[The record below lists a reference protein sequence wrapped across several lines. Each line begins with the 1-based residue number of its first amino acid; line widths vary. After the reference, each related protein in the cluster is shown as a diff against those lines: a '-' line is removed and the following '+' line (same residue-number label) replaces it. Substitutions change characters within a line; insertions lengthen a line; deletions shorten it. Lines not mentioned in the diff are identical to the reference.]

1 MAERLPNAE
10 EAYTDEAKVAGYLLD
25 PEHPR
30 NEGKAGFFFRH
41 GFAREAWEVL
51 EEALLRHAREG
62 RLTETQDGPHGAK
75 HVVEGPIASPDGRDP
90 EVRSVWI
97 VESGTGSLAPRL
109 VTAYPKRRG
118 GLER

>member
-10 EAYTDEAKVAGYLLD
+10 GAYTDEAKVAGYLLD

-30 NEGKAGFFFRH
+30 NEGKAEFFFRH

-51 EEALLRHAREG
+51 EEALLHHAREG

-75 HVVEGPIASPDGRDP
+75 YVVEGPIASPDGRGP
-90 EVRSVWI
+90 RVRSIWI

-109 VTAYPKRRG
+109 VTAYPERRG
-118 GLER
+118 GLKR

>member
-41 GFAREAWEVL
+41 GFTGEAWEVL
-51 EEALLRHAREG
+51 TEALLRHAREG
-62 RLTETQDGPHGAK
+62 ELAETRRNPYGAK
-75 HVVEGPIASPDGRDP
+75 YVVEGPIASPDGRDP
-90 EVRSVWI
+90 KVRSVWI
-97 VESGTGSLAPRL
+97 VESGTGSPAPRL
-109 VTAYPKRRG
+109 VTAYPKR
-118 GLER
+118 

>member
-1 MAERLPNAE
+1 MITHGRTATERGGGIRGRGE
-10 EAYTDEAKVAGYLLD
+10 GRGLLARSGA
-25 PEHPR
+25 PR
-30 NEGKAGFFFRH
+30 NEGKAEFFFRH

-75 HVVEGPIASPDGRDP
+75 YVVEGPIASPDGRGP
-90 EVRSVWI
+90 RVRSIWI

-109 VTAYPKRRG
+109 VTAYPKR
-118 GLER
+118 

>member
-1 MAERLPNAE
+1 MTERLPNAE
-10 EAYTDEAKVAGYLLD
+10 QAHTDKAKVAGYLLD

-30 NEGKAGFFFRH
+30 NEGKAEFFFRH

-51 EEALLRHAREG
+51 TEALLHHAREG
-62 RLTETQDGPHGAK
+62 ELAETQEGLYGAK
-75 HVVEGPIASPDGRDP
+75 YVVEGPIRSPDGRGP
-90 EVRSVWI
+90 RVRSIWI

-118 GLER
+118 GFEQ